1 MERNL
6 ADSATLPA
14 PQLPPTI
21 KGMDVAKARK
31 HKIDL
36 ERFETLLDAFAQMRL
51 AVVGD
56 VVLDEYLRGDA
67 ERVSPEA
74 PVPVVHVRDESV
86 VLGGAGNVVRNLVA
100 LGADCEFASV
110 VGKDLDGDRVISL
123 LQELGVS
130 TTGIVRAEDRPTTRK
145 TRVVARGQ
153 QIVRVDRESN
163 APVSNAVTRQLLAET
178 RASLARVRGVVLE
191 DYGKG
196 LLVPSSIRKLISQC
210 ADAGVPVSVDP
221 KSELRAYKGASLM
234 KPNLRESE
242 QLAGIRASDSDGLDR
257 IAKKLRKAF
266 GGGDLVITRGGSGMS
281 LFEGTKPRC
290 DVATMSQE
298 VFDVQ
303 GAGDTTIAILAVAR
317 AAGAS
322 LLESAIL
329 ANAGA
334 SVVVEQAGTATASR
348 DQIAARLPT
357 AIQAAEEGWK

>member
-1 MERNL
+1 M
-6 ADSATLPA
+6 
-14 PQLPPTI
+14 
-21 KGMDVAKARK
+21 AKARK
-31 HKIDL
+31 PKIDGRRL
-36 ERFETLLDAFAQMRL
+36 EKILDRFAQVRL

-56 VVLDEYLRGDA
+56 VVLDEYLRGDV

-74 PVPVVHVRDESV
+74 PVPVVHVHGESV

-110 VGKDLDGDRVISL
+110 IGKDLDGDRVIAL
-123 LQELGVS
+123 LQDLGVATS
-130 TTGIVRAEDRPTTRK
+130 GVIRAEDRPTTRK

-163 APVSNAVTRQLLAET
+163 APVSNAVSQKLLLET
-178 RASLARVRGVVLE
+178 QASLARVKGVVLE

-196 LLVPSSIRKLISQC
+196 LLVPSSIRKLIATCS
-210 ADAGVPVSVDP
+210 AAGVPVSVDP

-234 KPNLRESE
+234 KPNLREAE
-242 QLAGIRASDSDGLDR
+242 QLAGIRATQEDGLDR
-257 IAKKLRKAF
+257 IAQKLRKAF
-266 GGGDLVITRGGSGMS
+266 GGGDLVVTRGGDGMS

-290 DVATMSQE
+290 DVATIGQE

-303 GAGDTTIAILAVAR
+303 GAGDTTIAILAIAR

-322 LLESAIL
+322 LLEAAIL

-334 SVVVEQAGTATASR
+334 SVVVEQAGTATVSR
-348 DQIAARLPT
+348 AQIAARLPT
-357 AIQAAEEGWK
+357 AIKAAEEGWR